1 MSLKAYTYTVFI
13 VPQRTSVGESLS
25 RSLLSYYLLGYRKLI
40 LSRVLF
46 PLYFPI
52 MLLGDDHPLDAGDI
66 VEKSEIY
73 HSSPGPS
80 GQGGAFKF

>member
-1 MSLKAYTYTVFI
+1 MSLKAYTYTLFI

-25 RSLLSYYLLGYRKLI
+25 RGVLSYYLLGYRKLI

-46 PLYFPI
+46 LPYFPI
-52 MLLGDDHPLDAGDI
+52 VLLGDEPSDAGDI

-80 GQGGAFKF
+80 GQDGAFKF

>member
-1 MSLKAYTYTVFI
+1 MSLKAYTYTLFI

-46 PLYFPI
+46 PPYFPI
-52 MLLGDDHPLDAGDI
+52 VLLGDERSGAGDI